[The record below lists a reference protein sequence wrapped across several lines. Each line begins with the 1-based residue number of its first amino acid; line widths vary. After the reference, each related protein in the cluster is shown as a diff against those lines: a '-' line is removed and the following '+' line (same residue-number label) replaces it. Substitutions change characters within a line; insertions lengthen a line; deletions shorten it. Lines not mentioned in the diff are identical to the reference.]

1 LKAFRLGFVAAVLC
15 VLVFSGLL
23 PFAFSKSVGQGATV
37 SAIADAEQALSQAYE
52 AVLDAEKAGA
62 NVSVLL
68 VKLNG
73 GVDSFLDAQRAF
85 ESGDDVEAVR
95 LANSASGV
103 AGEVWDEAATLSVEA
118 GDAAVDRSWV
128 FLVVST
134 VAVSVVAVGSWVGY
148 RFFKQ
153 WYYRRLLK
161 MKPKVGKV

>member
-1 LKAFRLGFVAAVLC
+1 
-15 VLVFSGLL
+15 LL
-23 PFAFSKSVGQGATV
+23 PFACSESVGQGATV
-37 SAIADAEQALSQAYE
+37 SAIADAEHALSEAFE
-52 AVLDAEKAGA
+52 AVLSAEKAGA

-85 ESGDDVEAVR
+85 DRGDDVEAVR

-103 AGEVWDEAATLSVEA
+103 AGEVWDEAARMSVGA
-118 GDAAVDRSWV
+118 TDAAVDRSWV

-134 VAVSVVAVGSWVGY
+134 VAVSVVAVASWAGY